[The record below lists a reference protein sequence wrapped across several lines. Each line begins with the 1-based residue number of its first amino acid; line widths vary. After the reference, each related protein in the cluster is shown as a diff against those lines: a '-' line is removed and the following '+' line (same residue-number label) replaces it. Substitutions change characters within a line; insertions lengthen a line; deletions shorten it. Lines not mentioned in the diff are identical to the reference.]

1 MIVMGMDNY
10 QKMVAAVYSALGSGG
25 NGFTGSRLNAFSVT
39 DSIFKLFQNPP
50 PTINCTKITD
60 ESVSIALSSIAAQQV
75 HLRKAIQTTLPRMR
89 AAVTNVSELLVDYG
103 DINAYENPWILPS
116 YSSNKYHE
124 NELARDKIFYA
135 NEDERDD
142 GAFTSSYMGGTWPKD
157 VRDARRTDQSVGTLK
172 HSIMGPVYHRTCD
185 NLHLVFLS
193 ILGLLSLVHE
203 AEADDRLTPIIL
215 DQTTYNHLRKILYD
229 MQLNHYIC
237 RHLFI
242 IPELW
247 HVLKSALTSLMKGPS
262 SPLFLL
268 SQLFLK
274 YWMKSNFEITEQR
287 MMMRHSSYNNMI
299 LMSQYFHAAWKL
311 VKEYI
316 YATYGEHIKK
326 NKDLQMLVY
335 MFNFCIPTILN
346 FLGNTSKSP
355 EIFLSALHDLI
366 HVLSISATNYCPILL
381 KYIADLFGLSVREEK
396 IWIVFMMNIGK
407 K

>member
-103 DINAYENPWILPS
+103 DINADENPWILPS

-124 NELARDKIFYA
+124 NELARDKNFYA

-215 DQTTYNHLRKILYD
+215 DQTTYNTYVKYC
-229 MQLNHYIC
+229 MIC
-237 RHLFI
+237 
-242 IPELW
+242 
-247 HVLKSALTSLMKGPS
+247 
-262 SPLFLL
+262 
-268 SQLFLK
+268 
-274 YWMKSNFEITEQR
+274 N
-287 MMMRHSSYNNMI
+287 
-299 LMSQYFHAAWKL
+299 
-311 VKEYI
+311 
-316 YATYGEHIKK
+316 
-326 NKDLQMLVY
+326 
-335 MFNFCIPTILN
+335 
-346 FLGNTSKSP
+346 
-355 EIFLSALHDLI
+355 
-366 HVLSISATNYCPILL
+366 
-381 KYIADLFGLSVREEK
+381 
-396 IWIVFMMNIGK
+396 
-407 K
+407 